1 MLIGLDDKQQKND
14 GVLSTNRLYQGFDCY
29 TIPTPKTVFE
39 WSHHM
44 HSISEFIKVIEH
56 YGIHRVKAVVAMEYE
71 AIALWKLTRFCNKNG
86 IDLIADAEEWYEQSN
101 LPFPHNV
108 AKDFDTNLRMY
119 FVYPKRIKK
128 MIAISRFLA
137 DYYKDKVETVVYVP
151 VTIDKSE
158 LKWNLLPSYKANDV
172 FTIGYAGFPGHKMEK
187 ERIDWLVRAVCD
199 LNEDGKPCRLLI
211 AGCDRKIVEDFDPTI
226 VNYSSYTH
234 SVQYL
239 GYLGHQDCLRMLASC
254 DFSAIVR
261 EDKRVTKAGFPTKLS
276 ESLGCGTPVISTPF
290 SNISEYVINGFNGF
304 VTTDFSMHS
313 LKEAIELAMRL
324 SRTDLEAMHKRTKEE
339 NPLTYDRFTHVLET
353 VIRP

>member
-1 MLIGLDDKQQKND
+1 MGKPILHNYTG
-14 GVLSTNRLYQGFDCY
+14 ST
-29 TIPTPKTVFE
+29 
-39 WSHHM
+39 
-44 HSISEFIKVIEH
+44 
-56 YGIHRVKAVVAMEYE
+56 
-71 AIALWKLTRFCNKNG
+71 
-86 IDLIADAEEWYEQSN
+86 
-101 LPFPHNV
+101 
-108 AKDFDTNLRMY
+108 
-119 FVYPKRIKK
+119 
-128 MIAISRFLA
+128 
-137 DYYKDKVETVVYVP
+137 
-151 VTIDKSE
+151 TIDKSE

-290 SNISEYVINGFNGF
+290 SNILLLITLF
-304 VTTDFSMHS
+304 DRI
-313 LKEAIELAMRL
+313 L
-324 SRTDLEAMHKRTKEE
+324 
-339 NPLTYDRFTHVLET
+339 LTIGGRQRQS
-353 VIRP
+353 IAPA